1 MLRLTALVVSIG
13 LADSLNPTTIGPAL
27 YLAAG
32 KRARGE
38 VAEFTMAVFV
48 VYLAGG
54 LLIALGPGQLLLSL
68 VPRPDAED
76 RYVLEVIAGGVM
88 IAVAAFLWSYRHR
101 LANRE
106 AASFNPDGRSSAL
119 LGAVITAIE
128 LPTAFPYFAAI
139 AAIVGSGLDVT
150 RQALLLLLFNIC
162 FVLPLV
168 GIVVALTLA
177 GDTAKRHLA
186 SARRWLELRW
196 PIVLAGLLLVAGA
209 FVTLLGVTGFG
220 GLKHGSLPRFLR
232 RVHKLLHP

>member
-13 LADSLNPTTIGPAL
+13 FADSLNPTTIGPAL

-32 KRARGE
+32 KGARTE

-88 IAVAAFLWSYRHR
+88 IAVAGFLWSYRHR
-101 LANRE
+101 LAKRE
-106 AASFNPDGRSSAL
+106 VPSFNPERRSSAV
-119 LGAVITAIE
+119 LGAVITAVE

-139 AAIVGSGLDVT
+139 AAIVGSGLGVT
-150 RQALLLLLFNIC
+150 RQVVLLLLFNIC

-168 GIVVALTLA
+168 GIVVTLTLA
-177 GDTAKRHLA
+177 PDTARRQLA
-186 SARRWLELRW
+186 SARTWLETRW
-196 PIVLAGLLLVAGA
+196 PIVLAALLLVAGA

-220 GLKHGSLPRFLR
+220 GLKHGSFPRFLR
-232 RVHKLLHP
+232 RVHKLLRP